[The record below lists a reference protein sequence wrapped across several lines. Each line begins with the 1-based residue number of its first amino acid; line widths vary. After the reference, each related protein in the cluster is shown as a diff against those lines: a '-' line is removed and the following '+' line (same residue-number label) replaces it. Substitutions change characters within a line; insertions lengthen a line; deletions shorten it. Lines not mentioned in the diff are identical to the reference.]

1 MRILIGIGAIA
12 IIILMTAMNA
22 AGSVRWADKLINYTS
37 ELSPKEASAAQALG
51 SPNVMPDFGY
61 SPAAWMPKPVFGRN
75 VESIV
80 LGYSDPIYA
89 QQIAVNENYFSGTI
103 AQIILFDSLDNAQ
116 IIYETKA
123 QKLSN
128 AGNVFRAYFE
138 KTKFRVYKVELK
150 VNAAIAYKGMQ
161 IDAIALSDEKTDIQI
176 NIKNATDNTIDATPI
191 NLGEA
196 VNSPW
201 PDYIPIISQD
211 GKKIYFTRDL
221 HPDNTGEQK
230 KQDVWMAAMG
240 KDSNFE
246 MAKNIG
252 YPINNEAHNFAIS
265 LSPDGNTLLLGNKY
279 NLDGTMGKGVSISNF
294 KGTNWEFPK
303 PINLNENVIGRNG
316 TYSLASNRK
325 VLLMST
331 EGDDSHGKEDIYVFF
346 RINDSTWSDPV
357 NLGVQINTASSE
369 IAPYLAADMTTL
381 YFSTDGRPGYGNT
394 DLFISRRLDES
405 WTNWSEPLN
414 LGPKFNT
421 SGWDAY
427 FTIPASGDY
436 AYYVSTNNSIGKEDI
451 FKIKLPDALKPKIV
465 ALVSGR
471 VLNAKN
477 YSPIDAE
484 IIYEML
490 GNNVEAGIARS
501 NPETGEYQIALPAGQ
516 NYGFLAKAKDYLSV
530 NENLDLRNVNYYQ
543 EIYRDLYLVPVKK
556 GATLRINNI
565 FFEFS
570 KYELLPESF
579 PELNRLAEFMK
590 ANTEYKVEIAGHT
603 DDVGAA
609 GVNNALSQNR
619 AKAVAAYLIQAG
631 IDPKRIKTKGYG
643 KSKPIAPNDTEENR
657 AKNRRVEFIL
667 L

>member
-1 MRILIGIGAIA
+1 M
-12 IIILMTAMNA
+12 
-22 AGSVRWADKLINYTS
+22 
-37 ELSPKEASAAQALG
+37 
-51 SPNVMPDFGY
+51 
-61 SPAAWMPKPVFGRN
+61 
-75 VESIV
+75 
-80 LGYSDPIYA
+80 
-89 QQIAVNENYFSGTI
+89 
-103 AQIILFDSLDNAQ
+103 
-116 IIYETKA
+116 
-123 QKLSN
+123 
-128 AGNVFRAYFE
+128 
-138 KTKFRVYKVELK
+138 
-150 VNAAIAYKGMQ
+150 
-161 IDAIALSDEKTDIQI
+161 
-176 NIKNATDNTIDATPI
+176 
-191 NLGEA
+191 
-196 VNSPW
+196 
-201 PDYIPIISQD
+201 
-211 GKKIYFTRDL
+211 
-221 HPDNTGEQK
+221 
-230 KQDVWMAAMG
+230 
-240 KDSNFE
+240 
-246 MAKNIG
+246 
-252 YPINNEAHNFAIS
+252 
-265 LSPDGNTLLLGNKY
+265 
-279 NLDGTMGKGVSISNF
+279 
-294 KGTNWEFPK
+294 
-303 PINLNENVIGRNG
+303 
-316 TYSLASNRK
+316 
-325 VLLMST
+325 
-331 EGDDSHGKEDIYVFF
+331 
-346 RINDSTWSDPV
+346 
-357 NLGVQINTASSE
+357 GVQINTASSE

-530 NENLDLRNVNYYQ
+530 NENLDLRKVDYYQ

>member
-1 MRILIGIGAIA
+1 MRIFIGIGTIVVVL
-12 IIILMTAMNA
+12 LMTAMNA
-22 AGSVRWADKLINYTS
+22 ASSVRWGDKLINYTS
-37 ELSPKEASAAQALG
+37 ELSPKEASAAQVLG

-61 SPAAWMPKPVFGRN
+61 SPSAWMPKAVYGRN
-75 VESIV
+75 LESIV
-80 LGYSDPIYA
+80 VGFSNPIYA
-89 QQIAVNENYFSGTI
+89 QQIAVNENYFSGSI
-103 AQIILFDSLDNAQ
+103 AQIILFDSLENAT
-116 IIYETKA
+116 IIYDNKA
-123 QKLSN
+123 PKLSN
-128 AGNVFRAYFE
+128 AGNIFRAYFE
-138 KTKFRVYKVELK
+138 KTKFRVHKLELK

-161 IDAIALSDEKTDIQI
+161 IDAIALSDDKKDIQI
-176 NIKNATDNTIDATPI
+176 NIKNATVNSIDATPI

-196 VNSPW
+196 VNSRW
-201 PDYIPIISQD
+201 HEMLPIISQD
-211 GKKIYFTRDL
+211 GKKIFFTRES
-221 HPDNTGEQK
+221 HPDNSGDVK
-230 KQDVWMAAMG
+230 NQDVWMAAMG

-246 MAKNIG
+246 AAKNLG
-252 YPINNEAHNFAIS
+252 YPINNDAHNFAIS
-265 LSPDGNTLLLGNKY
+265 LSPDGNTLLVGNKY
-279 NLDGTMGKGVSISNF
+279 NLDGTMSKGVSISNF
-294 KGTNWEFPK
+294 KGTNWEYPK
-303 PINLNENVIGRNG
+303 PLNLNDNIIGRSV

-325 VLLMST
+325 VLLMSA
-331 EGDDSHGKEDIYVFF
+331 EQEDSYGQEDIYAFF
-346 RINDSTWSDPV
+346 RINDSTWSKPV
-357 NLGVQINTASSE
+357 NLGAQINTGASE

-381 YFSTDGRPGYGNT
+381 YFSSDGKPGYG
-394 DLFISRRLDES
+394 DKDFFISRRLDES
-405 WTNWSEPLN
+405 WTNWSEPQN
-414 LGPKFNT
+414 LGAKFNT

-427 FTIPASGDY
+427 FTIPASGEY
-436 AYYVSTNNSIGKEDI
+436 AYYVSTNNSIGNEDI

-471 VLNAKN
+471 VLNAKD

-490 GNNVEAGIARS
+490 GNNIEAGIARS

-603 DDVGAA
+603 DDIGAT
-609 GVNNALSQNR
+609 GINNALSQNR
-619 AKAVAAYLIQAG
+619 AKAVANYLIQAG
-631 IDPKRIKTKGYG
+631 IEPKRIKTKGYG